1 MKKSI
6 LLWTKTTYVAAFI
19 LFLLFLTFS
28 CQQQVKEGLTEE
40 EAKALVERDLEIW
53 NEGNLAMADEL
64 IAPDYV
70 EHHADVSEDIVGID
84 AFKEYVTNLRTNYPD
99 LNLTVEEL
107 IVKDDRIVWRW
118 IATGTNTGTTSDLP
132 PTGKKSRH
140 EGVGILRVVDGK
152 IIERLAYYNEATVL
166 RQLGYTITPPTI
178 EGEE

>member
-1 MKKSI
+1 MKNSI
-6 LLWTKTTYVAAFI
+6 LLWTKITYVATFI
-19 LFLLFLTFS
+19 LFLLCLAFS

-40 EAKALVERDLEIW
+40 EAKALVERDMEIY
-53 NEGNLAMADEL
+53 NEGNLALAEDH

-70 EHHADVSEDIVGID
+70 AHSADSPEDVVGID
-84 AFKEYVTNLRTNYPD
+84 AFKEGITNLRTNYPD

-118 IATGTNTGTTSDLP
+118 IITGTNTGTTSDIP
-132 PTGKKSRH
+132 PTGKKIQI
-140 EGVGILRVVDGK
+140 EGVGILRVVNGK
-152 IIERLAYYNEATVL
+152 IIERLIYYNEATVL